1 MATII
6 AISGGIGS
14 GKSVVSRILRLWNYP
29 VFDCDSEAKRLM
41 DNDDSIKALIARD
54 ICTDAIIDNN
64 IDRKRLA
71 DVVFNDA
78 AKLQRLNEIVHTS
91 VRNLLRSWTSN
102 IVTQY
107 AFVETAILRSSGL
120 ENDVDAEWFV
130 DAPKDIRIQR
140 VIKRNGISAAEVNAR
155 MDSQKHDEQPSH
167 IIPVTTIIN
176 DGNTPLLPQLQ
187 KALFS

>member
-14 GKSVVSRILRLWNYP
+14 GKSVVSRILRSWNYP
-29 VFDCDSEAKRLM
+29 VFDCDKEAKRLM
-41 DNDDSIKALIARD
+41 DNDDTIKALIARD
-54 ICTDAIIDNN
+54 ICADAIIDNN

-71 DVVFNDA
+71 DVVFNNA

-102 IVTQY
+102 IDTQY

-140 VIKRNGISAAEVNAR
+140 VIKRNGISAADVNAR
-155 MDSQKHDEQPSH
+155 MDSQKYDEQPSL

-176 DGNTPLLPQLQ
+176 DGDTPLLPQLQ

>member
-14 GKSVVSRILRLWNYP
+14 GKSVVSRILRSWNYP

-41 DNDDSIKALIARD
+41 DNDDTIKALIARD
-54 ICTDAIIDNN
+54 ICADAIIDNN

-78 AKLQRLNEIVHTS
+78 TKLQRLNEIVHTS

-102 IVTQY
+102 IVAQY

-140 VIKRNGISAAEVNAR
+140 VIKRNGISAADVNAR
-155 MDSQKHDEQPSH
+155 MDSQKYDELPSL
-167 IIPVTTIIN
+167 ILPVTTIIN

>member
-14 GKSVVSRILRLWNYP
+14 GKSVVSRILRSWNYP
-29 VFDCDSEAKRLM
+29 VFDCDNEAKRLM
-41 DNDDSIKALIARD
+41 DNDDTIKALIARD
-54 ICTDAIIDNN
+54 ICADAIIDNN

-71 DVVFNDA
+71 DVVFNNA

-102 IVTQY
+102 IDTQY

-140 VIKRNGISAAEVNAR
+140 VIKRNGISAADVNAR
-155 MDSQKHDEQPSH
+155 MDSQKYDEQPSL

-176 DGNTPLLPQLQ
+176 DGDTPLLPQLQ